1 MKEFLPYY
9 AWFYVLGL
17 LLMSLFIRFYFYK
30 KKYKS
35 PQINSEYLFKKC
47 ISLPCHENI
56 NIDKILSKIN
66 YFYEKNISKK

>member
-17 LLMSLFIRFYFYK
+17 FLMSIFFRFYFSK

-35 PQINSEYLFKKC
+35 KDE
-47 ISLPCHENI
+47 
-56 NIDKILSKIN
+56 
-66 YFYEKNISKK
+66 EK